1 MQVNVQLLGCIVTR
15 MLHFQSVPS
24 LLHVT
29 LKKVKEWY
37 RTPDYK
43 LKCNTIVPCNDH
55 CKCCLIKISR
65 IHIHLKISRNA
76 RCNKIQIYEIIPTQ
90 RVNFFKSSIFLSAWI
105 LYTSCKK
112 NGTRVLNNFQVKKV
126 RNAL

>member
-1 MQVNVQLLGCIVTR
+1 MYNCWGA
-15 MLHFQSVPS
+15 
-24 LLHVT
+24 LLHACYT
-29 LKKVKEWY
+29 FSPYHHCCMSHYKKVKEWY

>member
-1 MQVNVQLLGCIVTR
+1 MQVDLQLLGCIVTR

-43 LKCNTIVPCNDH
+43 LKYNTIVPIINH
-55 CKCCLIKISR
+55 CKCSFIKD
-65 IHIHLKISRNA
+65 
-76 RCNKIQIYEIIPTQ
+76 IQNPHNLE
-90 RVNFFKSSIFLSAWI
+90 N
-105 LYTSCKK
+105 TS
-112 NGTRVLNNFQVKKV
+112 
-126 RNAL
+126 